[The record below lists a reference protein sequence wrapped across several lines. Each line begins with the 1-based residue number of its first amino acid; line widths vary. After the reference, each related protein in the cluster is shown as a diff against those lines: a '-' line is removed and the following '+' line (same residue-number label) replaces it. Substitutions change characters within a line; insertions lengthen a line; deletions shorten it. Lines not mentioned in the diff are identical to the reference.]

1 MFDWVT
7 NNIPSV
13 NIPDITNVGKT
24 LLRSV
29 VDSGIDKILPK
40 KSSTDA
46 FDTAKSSSSTTSSPT
61 TSSPTTS
68 SPTTVKSVSNFE
80 SAPAKPLTD
89 TEKFNNYKNYIRDTI
104 DTYTKNISK
113 EDIQRG
119 ASIGGDYRVLMEI
132 GVKEEVL
139 DPLKEYLYAEFVVW
153 KDWEKGTNKEANPKP
168 SNFADITT
176 RNTNNRAAVE
186 SYSAALEE
194 EVIRVLAN
202 KYTVDQYNNAR
213 NTINSVTIVNMD
225 SVRYKS
231 KIEHDKLVEQNAVYD
246 ADDINYKGMIKLSGK
261 TIYIL
266 GIIYYAFIIAFATMV
281 SIFVANDLL
290 HKRPAFR
297 VFAFLITFF
306 NCLKPTTGFIWLL
319 IHIIYFIKRRIS
331 YANGKGNTQDR
342 LLFLSLIPCYQVE
355 PDVYDNTSS
364 FWKFLNTYTL
374 GEKGSSIHTIVENN
388 KINYAEARE
397 KCLESTEI
405 LQNSLLMSRKI

>member
-1 MFDWVT
+1 MFDWVK

-46 FDTAKSSSSTTSSPT
+46 FDTAKSSSSTTSSLT
-61 TSSPTTS
+61 TT
-68 SPTTVKSVSNFE
+68 SPTTVQTVSNFE

-119 ASIGGDYRVLMEI
+119 ASIGGDYRLLMEI

-176 RNTNNRAAVE
+176 RNTNNRAAIE

-225 SVRYKS
+225 SVRYKP

-266 GIIYYAFIIAFATMV
+266 GIIYYAFVIAFATMV

-297 VFAFLITFF
+297 VFAFFITFF

>member
-1 MFDWVT
+1 MFDWVK

-13 NIPDITNVGKT
+13 NIPDITNIGKT
-24 LLRSV
+24 LLRSA
-29 VDSGIDKILPK
+29 VDSSIDKILPK

-46 FDTAKSSSSTTSSPT
+46 FDTAKTPSSTTSP
-61 TSSPTTS
+61 
-68 SPTTVKSVSNFE
+68 PTTVQTVSNFE

-119 ASIGGDYRVLMEI
+119 ASIGGDYRLLMEI

-176 RNTNNRAAVE
+176 RNTNNRAAIE

-202 KYTVDQYNNAR
+202 KYTVEQYNNAK

-266 GIIYYAFIIAFATMV
+266 GIIYYAFVIAFATMV

-319 IHIIYFIKRRIS
+319 IHMIYFIKRRIS